1 VVLVQTTFEDVFPV
15 EATRVEEY
23 LQQVIFFSW
32 PFVCERDIH
41 SSIAYSAKVGMCKV
55 KLLCADEMQRKGC
68 KVALLIDCF

>member
-23 LQQVIFFSW
+23 LQQVIFFFW

-41 SSIAYSAKVGMCKV
+41 SSIAYYAKVGMCKV
-55 KLLCADEMQRKGC
+55 KVKLLCADEIKC
-68 KVALLIDCF
+68 KEKAAR